1 MPAQVQFLQEPTQ
14 WSDHQLKLA
23 ASRNRRSA
31 MNLLVQKYRE
41 PLFRH
46 ALYLLKSED
55 EAYDVVQETF
65 VRAVRETRLFD
76 IDFRI
81 KAWLFRVAKNLCL
94 NQLRNTSRRS
104 AILDANPQADRQAP
118 DQLSALFSGQQSIEM
133 LGAMDKLSTDHR
145 EILVLRYF
153 DELSYAE
160 IAQVLEVKLGT
171 VMSRLSRARTSLL
184 NVVEGGVLDDRES

>member
-31 MNLLVQKYRE
+31 MNLLVHKYRE

-65 VRAVRETRLFD
+65 IRAFRETRLFD

-104 AILDANPQADRQAP
+104 AILDANPQADRQSP
-118 DQLSALFSGQQSIEM
+118 DQLSTLFSGQQSIEM
-133 LGAMDKLSTDHR
+133 LGAMDKLSVDHR

-160 IAQVLEVKLGT
+160 ISQVLEVKLGT

>member
-31 MNLLVQKYRE
+31 MNLLVHKYRE

-65 VRAVRETRLFD
+65 IRAFRETRLFD

-104 AILDANPQADRQAP
+104 AILDANPQADRQSP
-118 DQLSALFSGQQSIEM
+118 DQLSTLFSGQQSIEM
-133 LGAMDKLSTDHR
+133 LGAMDKLSMDHR

-160 IAQVLEVKLGT
+160 ISQVLEVKLGT

>member
-1 MPAQVQFLQEPTQ
+1 MPAQVQFLQQPSQ

-31 MNLLVQKYRE
+31 MNLLVNKYRE

-65 VRAVRETRLFD
+65 IRAVRETRLFD

-118 DQLSALFSGQQSIEM
+118 DQLSTLFSGQQSIEM
-133 LGAMDKLSTDHR
+133 LGAMDKLSMDHR
-145 EILVLRYF
+145 EILILRYF

-171 VMSRLSRARTSLL
+171 VMSRLSRARSSLL
-184 NVVEGGVLDDRES
+184 NVVEGGVLDEREG